1 MEEDCDLKKLTRKFL
16 VPFLKKD
23 ERDFKILKEVQRVS
37 QDGKKYT
44 LDYLIIDDA
53 LGEEIGVCCKE
64 WERSVAVNVVNSF
77 IKKINDLNLSF
88 GIMVADEF
96 SGPAKTRE
104 RNCDILILI
113 NKEQMKNWLES

>member
-1 MEEDCDLKKLTRKFL
+1 MGEERDLKKLTRNFL
-16 VPFLKKD
+16 VPFLKK
-23 ERDFKILKEVQRVS
+23 EGREFKILKKVQRIS
-37 QDGKKYT
+37 QNGKKYT
-44 LDYLIIDDA
+44 LDYLVIDDD

-64 WERSVAVNVVNSF
+64 WKRSVAVNVVNSF

-104 RNCDILILI
+104 RNCDSLILI
-113 NKEQMKNWLES
+113 NRKQMEKWLQS